1 MKQRI
6 DSWKRTVAGWLV
18 TLTVLSPTVLPAAA
32 DGDSTAND
40 VAAMLDVMQETDGY
54 WQAVSLE
61 AAVGTPVL
69 TAKAAILMDAT
80 TGTVLFEQEADVPL
94 PPASV
99 TKIMTLLLVVEAM
112 ERGELSLADT
122 VQASTKASQMGGSQ
136 IFLKENEEMT
146 VDDLLKATVV
156 ASAND
161 AAYALAEQVGGSGEA
176 FVEQMNKRA
185 KELGMTGT
193 VFCNPTGLP
202 AEGHVSTA
210 RDIALMSRELLKHT
224 FIFDYT
230 SIWMDYLRDGQTM
243 LVNTNKLIRRYNG
256 ATGLKTGSTDEAGY
270 CMSATAQRE
279 DLSLIA
285 VVLGSPSGAERFDDA
300 KQLLDYGYMH
310 YTVKTPELPKTIPDY
325 PVENGKAVSVK
336 VTAGKASPVLL
347 KKGEEEKWTV
357 SLSDP
362 VTLTAPVKKGQE
374 VGKITVSLNG
384 KVLQTVPVTAAE
396 EVERLTWWYLFRGI
410 LRNFFT
416 V

>member
-1 MKQRI
+1 MKQRNRI
-6 DSWKRTVAGWLV
+6 KTILLAGL
-18 TLTVLSPTVLPAAA
+18 LTGAFVLSPLSVSA
-32 DGDSTAND
+32 DLDSGTE
-40 VAAMLDVMQETDGY
+40 VEAMLDVMQETDEY
-54 WQAVSLE
+54 WQAVALE
-61 AAVGTPVL
+61 AAVGTPTL
-69 TAKAAILMDAT
+69 TAKAAILMDAS
-80 TGTVLFEQEADVPL
+80 TGKVLFEQNADESL

-99 TKIMTLLLVVEAM
+99 TKIMTLLLVAEAID
-112 ERGELSLADT
+112 RGEITFTDT
-122 VQASTKASQMGGSQ
+122 VTASTEASQMGGSQ
-136 IFLKENEEMT
+136 IYLKENEQMT
-146 VDDLLKATVV
+146 VDELLKATVV

-161 AAYALAEQVGGSGEA
+161 AAYALAEHVGGSGGA

-185 KELGMTGT
+185 SELGMTGT

-210 RDIALMSRELLKHT
+210 RDIAIMSRELLKHT

-270 CMSATAQRE
+270 CVSATAQRE

-300 KQLLDYGYMH
+300 KQLLDYGYMR
-310 YTVKTPELPKTIPDY
+310 YSLVTPTMPEKLDDY
-325 PVENGKAVSVK
+325 PVENGKTTSVK

-347 KKGEEEKWTV
+347 QKGEEEKLTVTV
-357 SLSDP
+357 SEP
-362 VTLTAPVKKGQE
+362 VTLTAPVEEGQQ
-374 VGKITVSLNG
+374 VGTVTVCLDG
-384 KVLQTVPVTAAE
+384 EVLQTVPITAAE
-396 EVERLTWWYLFRGI
+396 KVEKLTWWYLFSGI
-410 LRNFFT
+410 LRNFLT